1 MEEARSYTVK
11 EAAAYIKM
19 SPDYI
24 RSRVRDGSLGC
35 YRYGWC
41 IRFSKEHLEEF
52 MTRMEKRAKH
62 E

>member
-24 RSRVRDGSLGC
+24 RARVRDGSLGC
-35 YRYGWC
+35 YRFGWN

-52 MTRMEKRAKH
+52 MSRMERKAKH